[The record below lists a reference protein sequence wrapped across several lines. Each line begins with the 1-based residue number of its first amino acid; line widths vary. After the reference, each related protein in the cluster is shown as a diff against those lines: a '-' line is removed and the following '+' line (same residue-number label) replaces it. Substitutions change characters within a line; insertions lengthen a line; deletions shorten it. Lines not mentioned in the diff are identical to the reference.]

1 MAQSRAPGI
10 GRGAMAVAVALVLGA
25 CSGSG
30 FQYVKN
36 DEFNAYFKIDEDW
49 ALFDESQFFSSPA
62 IELDTLE
69 RQRKLATTWVRGFD
83 GSEEPSLANLFVNA
97 TPDPHG
103 IARIQVLTEAERESI
118 DVASLRSAHLG
129 FDPVQVNRDDPQGP
143 VEVLSEEDVVL
154 PGGQHGV
161 RMKVAFDT
169 PSGEIAI
176 IDQTALV
183 DGTNR
188 ILYLF
193 VVGCSRA
200 CYSEHRATIDEIAGS
215 WTIEEA

>member
-1 MAQSRAPGI
+1 MARPSGVRLALLLI
-10 GRGAMAVAVALVLGA
+10 AVAVALGA
-25 CSGSG
+25 CGGSG
-30 FQYVKN
+30 YQYVKN
-36 DEFNAYFKIDEDW
+36 DEFNAYFKLDQDW
-49 ALFDESQFFSSPA
+49 ALFEEREFFSSPA
-62 IELDTLE
+62 IELDPLE

-83 GSEEPSLANLFVNA
+83 GSEQPSLANLFVHA

-103 IARIQVLTEAERESI
+103 VARIQLLTEEERESI

-129 FDPVQVNRDDPQGP
+129 FDPVMVNRDDPQGP
-143 VEVLSEEDVVL
+143 VEVLSEEDVSL
-154 PGGQHGV
+154 EGGQHGV
-161 RMKVAFDT
+161 RMTVAFDT

-183 DGTNR
+183 DSTNR

-193 VVGCSRA
+193 VIGCSRQ
-200 CYSEHRATIDEIAGS
+200 CYSEHRDTISEIAGS